1 MQITANEAKKIYV
14 GNKRRIPQEN
24 MEELMP
30 AFRDDYH
37 ELWDV
42 VMGLEMVY
50 REAILLYFYES
61 LSIREIAKALHVP
74 EGTVKSRLSRGK
86 SLLRE
91 KLSDI

>member
-1 MQITANEAKKIYV
+1 
-14 GNKRRIPQEN
+14 
-24 MEELMP
+24 
-30 AFRDDYH
+30 
-37 ELWDV
+37 
-42 VMGLEMVY
+42 MVY